1 MKPKISDFGMARIF
15 WMNQTEA
22 DTKRVVGTY
31 GYMSPD
37 LGVLLLEIVSG
48 KKNADFYRFERSP
61 TLAGWAWELWKE
73 GRGMEVLDASVRE
86 TCCPHEALRCI
97 HVGLLCVHEDPDDRP
112 ARPWVILM
120 LQGIEATLPPP
131 YKENLLFQLLGMPI
145 DVSYSTNA
153 TTIRIPEGR

>member
-1 MKPKISDFGMARIF
+1 
-15 WMNQTEA
+15 
-22 DTKRVVGTY
+22 
-31 GYMSPD
+31 MSPEYALYGHFSEKLD
-37 LGVLLLEIVSG
+37 IFSLGVLLLEIVSG

-97 HVGLLCVHEDPDDRP
+97 HVGLLCVQEDPDDRP
-112 ARPWVILM
+112 AKPLDILM

-131 YKENLLFQLLGMPI
+131 SKEPAFSTLRNAI

-153 TTIRIPEGR
+153 TTISIPEGR